1 MLDSRLETAS
11 WIVADE
17 PPTFELVNPC
27 GRSRAI
33 LTCNHAS
40 PRIPRRL
47 GDLGLATADRLGH
60 VARDA
65 VHDLVTSRMGRDVLP
80 VMVSIHS
87 FTPVYLGRT
96 RSWHIGVHYRLG
108 RRLPALALDAL
119 RVDATLTVGE
129 NEPYPAALDEEYT
142 IPVHVELL
150 GLPYILFE
158 IRQDLLNAE
167 SRIDAWAD
175 RLGDLLAKALT
186 DPNLDHLAPPAT
198 DLRAP
203 RYQKEP

>member
-1 MLDSRLETAS
+1 ML
-11 WIVADE
+11 
-17 PPTFELVNPC
+17 P
-27 GRSRAI
+27 
-33 LTCNHAS
+33 
-40 PRIPRRL
+40 
-47 GDLGLATADRLGH
+47 
-60 VARDA
+60 RDA

-186 DPNLDHLAPPAT
+186 DPNLDHLAPAAT